1 MNEEESANLLRLIRE
16 LKEQGVTSIIIS
28 HKLNEIVDIADRITI
43 LRDGQ
48 TIETLEN
55 EMISEEHII
64 RGMVGRDLVD
74 RYPERKPDIGEVY
87 FKVEDWTVYHPLDHE
102 RIINDHINLHLKKGE
117 IVGIAGLMGAGR
129 TEFAMSLFG
138 HSYGSKISGRI
149 LKEGAEISVKTVPS
163 AIANG
168 LAYVSEDRKSL
179 GLNLLMDI
187 RENVTLSSLD
197 KISQKGVLDKEKEVT
212 EAENFR
218 KKMRIKTNSIH
229 QIVSSL
235 SGGNQQKVVLS
246 KWLMTQPD
254 ILFLDE
260 PTRGI
265 DVGAKYEIYT
275 IIEEMA
281 ANGKAVCLISSEL
294 PEILGMCDRIY
305 TMNEGRITGEVS
317 REDADQEV
325 LMKLMTKE
333 EVG

>member
-1 MNEEESANLLRLIRE
+1 MIDWELTEKKTYELLNKVGLSIDPNLLVSQIGVGQQQLVEIAKALSKSVRLLILDEPTAALNEEESANLLRLIRE

-254 ILFLDE
+254 ILFWMSQ
-260 PTRGI
+260 P
-265 DVGAKYEIYT
+265 VG
-275 IIEEMA
+275 
-281 ANGKAVCLISSEL
+281 
-294 PEILGMCDRIY
+294 
-305 TMNEGRITGEVS
+305 
-317 REDADQEV
+317 
-325 LMKLMTKE
+325 
-333 EVG
+333 

>member
-1 MNEEESANLLRLIRE
+1 
-16 LKEQGVTSIIIS
+16 
-28 HKLNEIVDIADRITI
+28 
-43 LRDGQ
+43 
-48 TIETLEN
+48 
-55 EMISEEHII
+55 I
-64 RGMVGRDLVD
+64 RGMVCRDLVD
-74 RYPERKPDIGEVY
+74 RYTERKPDIGEVY

-246 KWLMTQPD
+246 KWL
-254 ILFLDE
+254 
-260 PTRGI
+260 
-265 DVGAKYEIYT
+265 
-275 IIEEMA
+275 
-281 ANGKAVCLISSEL
+281 
-294 PEILGMCDRIY
+294 
-305 TMNEGRITGEVS
+305 
-317 REDADQEV
+317 
-325 LMKLMTKE
+325 
-333 EVG
+333 